1 MKNISEIK
9 KESESKI
16 SLLRKKRKVII
27 TSFKKTI
34 EEVKI
39 NQIKDSILNKE

>member
-16 SLLRKKRKVII
+16 SKLQKKRKLII
-27 TSFKKTI
+27 GIFKKTI

-39 NQIKDSILNKE
+39 NQIRDSILNKE